1 MLELLLKSLLSYN
14 SIVIAWLLPSVLDF
28 PQTITP
34 GPVHILSYQWLKLL
48 SDSLVTSPQ
57 AGIL

>member
-14 SIVIAWLLPSVLDF
+14 SIVMAWLLLSVSDF
-28 PQTITP
+28 PQAITP

-48 SDSLVTSPQ
+48 SDSLETSPH
-57 AGIL
+57 AGVR